1 MSKKNKDVC
10 RQGSSEHLKAAVVRD
25 VEHSQITAK
34 ATRADE
40 EEGTH
45 QYVVVYWSQ
54 GKSFPI
60 FLNPGLDS
68 KLATLLLGWA
78 VR

>member
-45 QYVVVYWSQ
+45 QYVVVY
-54 GKSFPI
+54 
-60 FLNPGLDS
+60 
-68 KLATLLLGWA
+68 
-78 VR
+78 